1 MSGKPQGPTHRRLQ
15 DSTSKWLFHS
25 GHGDPLPSGSC
36 PQQPGDGQQVAWG
49 DWRVLVSGTQLT
61 LLLAITLPGQEPWED
76 RPQTCSSP
84 ESNSTAPKSS
94 AVSSQ
99 QPSFCSHTH
108 LLLSGAPSTALRR
121 LSSHQPGCET
131 NLAFPSA
138 SQTPSTH
145 ERPLKCA
152 TLTLIIFTIIY

>member
-1 MSGKPQGPTHRRLQ
+1 MGSHKDQPIAGCKTPPQSGCFTVDTGTHCPQGPALSSQ
-15 DSTSKWLFHS
+15 EMDSKW
-25 GHGDPLPSGSC
+25 
-36 PQQPGDGQQVAWG
+36 PGG

-138 SQTPSTH
+138 SQAPSTH